1 MLRDATSGVPSLP
14 GLPGPQASSDSAYL
28 ASAGS
33 HGQQLL
39 QPQLPPQQPQSYPA
53 DPPFQALADPSLGQS
68 LTLLPQ
74 IDQDDILQKHCV
86 RVQHTLLDS
95 VDKRVAEIEQHL
107 RDNQAL
113 LKRTQ
118 DDKITAGEALYQA
131 KTEVGKLNAALATT
145 RYALQ
150 NAESEQKAVAMLQAM
165 TESDIQEVLKVN
177 KMLQRDVEALRRQH
191 EEALAKMKQMQEI
204 NTNYTSD
211 LKIQKRIQNKL
222 KKELEVSE
230 LKRKQ
235 AEEAVEAEKQKY
247 EMAANKR
254 HELEIHLEKINE
266 LTSIK
271 EATEKQWSE
280 AITAM
285 SKRDKSFQIVEDAKE
300 KLLSQFLEARNSIR
314 VLTLERDETLKKLT
328 EKELECEGAQ
338 RTLSD
343 LRLLHKSTLEKFG
356 EVRNGLQQA
365 ETAESLYKQE
375 VEKLKRTEELKS
387 ADVEKKAMAI
397 SSLKAKITQLKSDFD
412 EKMRL
417 HVPVEHAVHREEIV
431 KQQAA
436 AEVKA
441 VTREEETKNIK
452 LRRQNAQ
459 LQMKVNET
467 AEKVLHVTQE
477 RDMIQEQYQEISAHY
492 SKLYEEAKH
501 LIYALERREH
511 DLNFL
516 RAKMSQKEADN
527 TGTFNL
533 LMGKLRKDL
542 ADSADEKD
550 RLQQLWLESQ
560 KDALKA
566 KERVSQ
572 LEQEN
577 AFLQTKIGINDAV
590 KTKTNSELAE
600 SKNEAFEQKLEA
612 AKLYNELRR
621 IQPVLDDLRQKNK
634 TLEQQLHEARL
645 KLEEAHVNNTT
656 STQMLRTEIRRLYQD
671 RSELKH
677 IRSENEQAS
686 AKIERK
692 TELFR
697 EMVDKLKSERY
708 ELQRA
713 NYALKRKAEEMER
726 KYFDAKLQARRMTD
740 KQRIENARAT
750 IGGHSIASIQAQA
763 ESGQL
768 GDSAA
773 GKSLNSQAWASLLS
787 LSNGSMVESMQAPA
801 GTAIVSHA
809 DSTAPGSAK
818 TGSDASQQ
826 QQGRREIRDVPDF
839 EAWRLKI
846 DSLVKEKDY
855 LMIENKKLQEHIDE
869 QGERL
874 TKVERQLFEER
885 MKQRATERK
894 HGELEEQVKALTKK
908 YQRAEKIASHM
919 EQQIKEAKP
928 NFKIDYQMLGDAEP
942 STQLLAA
949 LLSSE
954 AAAVAAGPGAG
965 PGGRPR
971 LQRLGSKM
979 EEPGQ
984 QQPLPGMA
992 SRRVSGLRM

>member
-247 EMAANKR
+247 EMVR
-254 HELEIHLEKINE
+254 VEINE

-516 RAKMSQKEADN
+516 RAKMSQKEAGTLWEDN

-621 IQPVLDDLRQKNK
+621 IQPVLDDLRQKN
-634 TLEQQLHEARL
+634 
-645 KLEEAHVNNTT
+645 VGT

-768 GDSAA
+768 GD
-773 GKSLNSQAWASLLS
+773 N
-787 LSNGSMVESMQAPA
+787 
-801 GTAIVSHA
+801 
-809 DSTAPGSAK
+809 
-818 TGSDASQQ
+818 
-826 QQGRREIRDVPDF
+826 F

-869 QGERL
+869 VGGR
-874 TKVERQLFEER
+874 
-885 MKQRATERK
+885 
-894 HGELEEQVKALTKK
+894 
-908 YQRAEKIASHM
+908 
-919 EQQIKEAKP
+919 
-928 NFKIDYQMLGDAEP
+928 
-942 STQLLAA
+942 
-949 LLSSE
+949 
-954 AAAVAAGPGAG
+954 AAVVASADSRTDKSVHLDAHN
-965 PGGRPR
+965 
-971 LQRLGSKM
+971 SK
-979 EEPGQ
+979 ES
-984 QQPLPGMA
+984 A
-992 SRRVSGLRM
+992 